1 MRRLRVEREGEQ
13 ADEGIEAHALRLSL
27 CAQRS
32 NPASK
37 WLSFP
42 VRTPKSYRN
51 APNSQMRLS
60 HLADYAVVLMT
71 AAARRPAAARLSATE
86 LACETGVPLPTAQKL
101 MGQLA
106 ACGLLRSVRGAGG
119 GFSLAKGASQISLA
133 DIVEAVEG
141 PIAMTVCSGHEG
153 PSDCALDAHCRVKPH
168 MGVVGNA
175 VRGALGAVSLEAL
188 SGPASAARGLA
199 R

>member
-1 MRRLRVEREGEQ
+1 
-13 ADEGIEAHALRLSL
+13 
-27 CAQRS
+27 
-32 NPASK
+32 
-37 WLSFP
+37 
-42 VRTPKSYRN
+42 
-51 APNSQMRLS
+51 MRLS

-86 LACETGVPLPTAQKL
+86 LAGETGVPLPTTQKL

-106 ACGLLRSVRGAGG
+106 ACGLLTSVRGAGG
-119 GFSLAKGASQISLA
+119 GFALARPAAEISLA

-153 PSDCALDAHCRVKPH
+153 VSDCALDAHCRVKPH

-175 VRGALGAVSLEAL
+175 VRGALGAVSLTE
-188 SGPASAARGLA
+188 LA

>member
-1 MRRLRVEREGEQ
+1 
-13 ADEGIEAHALRLSL
+13 
-27 CAQRS
+27 
-32 NPASK
+32 
-37 WLSFP
+37 
-42 VRTPKSYRN
+42 
-51 APNSQMRLS
+51 MRLS

-71 AAARRPAAARLSATE
+71 AAARRDAGERLSATE
-86 LACETGVPLPTAQKL
+86 LSAETGVPLPTAQKL

-106 ACGLLRSVRGAGG
+106 ASGLLSSVRGAGG
-119 GFSLAKGASQISLA
+119 GFTLARPAEQISLA

-141 PIAMTVCSGHEG
+141 PIAMTVCSGQDG

-175 VRGALGAVSLEAL
+175 VRGALGAVSLTSL
-188 SGPASAARGLA
+188 CGPASAGGLA